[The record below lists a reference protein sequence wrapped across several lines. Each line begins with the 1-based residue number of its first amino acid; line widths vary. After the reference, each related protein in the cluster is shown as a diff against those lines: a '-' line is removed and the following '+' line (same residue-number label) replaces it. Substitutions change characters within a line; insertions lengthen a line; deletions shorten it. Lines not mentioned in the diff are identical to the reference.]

1 MPKPENLIGQGFDK
15 HPERINKKG
24 RPPVQSLKA
33 ILKKL
38 IDSQAPKA
46 IIDLAYVQKLTTKKK
61 LSYNEVLAL
70 RLATAALVEGDI
82 SAIKEIFDRLE
93 GKAEQAVKYSGEMEI
108 RNWQIIPKTKDAG
121 ESGDGSQ

>member
-46 IIDLAYVQKLTTKKK
+46 IIDLAYVQKLTTKPG
-61 LSYNEVLAL
+61 NRCPGRRRHL
-70 RLATAALVEGDI
+70 RNQRNIRQVGGEGGAGD
-82 SAIKEIFDRLE
+82 KTFR
-93 GKAEQAVKYSGEMEI
+93 
-108 RNWQIIPKTKDAG
+108 RN
-121 ESGDGSQ
+121 GDS